1 SGLTRRP
8 CRLPREAALALQPIV
23 RASLSAPA
31 SPGEFPQICSYI
43 KHINP
48 GADGG
53 LSGQNRAV
61 IGDRM
66 CAAAQ
71 HKWVSAIRWLVMLS
85 CLWLMLR
92 PGVGC

>member
-1 SGLTRRP
+1 MSG
-8 CRLPREAALALQPIV
+8 REW
-23 RASLSAPA
+23 
-31 SPGEFPQICSYI
+31 GM
-43 KHINP
+43 
-48 GADGG
+48 
-53 LSGQNRAV
+53 

-66 CAAAQ
+66 CAAAAQ